1 MNPFLLK
8 SYKSAEYF
16 CDRRLETDKLICAI
30 NNNQDITLFAYRR
43 LGKSALIHHVFNKI
57 KNDYIC
63 VYIDIWGTSN
73 IDEFTKEF
81 ANSII
86 QSTLFSKRS
95 IKGKLSNFLKSIG
108 ASFSFDMD
116 GKPKVDFM
124 YHDNK
129 HSFHGIEEIFSF
141 LHQSKI
147 PIVIAIDEFQE
158 IKKYDSATPFEG
170 KLRALIQ
177 QTANINFIFSGSE
190 QHLINEIFNTYS
202 KPFYQSTRMLTI
214 DKIDKTEYHE
224 FILSHFKKG
233 NKDINPEIISHI
245 LDITH
250 VHTYYV
256 QAVANFLYSQTVLP
270 TNIYEFEILYKDYI
284 LEKSVFYRELPD
296 RLTKQQFAA
305 VKSFAKQGKVTSPTS
320 ASFMEKTSIKSTSS
334 MQRALNSLLEK
345 QIVIKDKDAYRLY
358 DVFLEHYLKYF
369 K

>member
-1 MNPFLLK
+1 
-8 SYKSAEYF
+8 
-16 CDRRLETDKLICAI
+16 
-30 NNNQDITLFAYRR
+30 
-43 LGKSALIHHVFNKI
+43 
-57 KNDYIC
+57 
-63 VYIDIWGTSN
+63 
-73 IDEFTKEF
+73 
-81 ANSII
+81 
-86 QSTLFSKRS
+86 
-95 IKGKLSNFLKSIG
+95 
-108 ASFSFDMD
+108 
-116 GKPKVDFM
+116 
-124 YHDNK
+124 
-129 HSFHGIEEIFSF
+129 
-141 LHQSKI
+141 
-147 PIVIAIDEFQE
+147 
-158 IKKYDSATPFEG
+158 
-170 KLRALIQ
+170 
-177 QTANINFIFSGSE
+177 
-190 QHLINEIFNTYS
+190 
-202 KPFYQSTRMLTI
+202 MLTI

-320 ASFMEKTSIKSTSS
+320 ASFMGKTSS